1 MLIRGALVMFAVS
14 WTGYWIGGLA
24 VAVLLLIW
32 ALLSTAEGPPVLA
45 LALTYQWMQVTI
57 GLFYS
62 TLTGEELEAMYQTDW
77 QRMMLIGLGWVT
89 CLAVAMFYGIV
100 LTRRR
105 IAPSPDA
112 PGRAVSAKVLYVAY
126 GGSLLLTGV
135 IQELAWKVPHVYA
148 GDPRD
153 HVHAPR
159 AAVRAHAALHAPE
172 LSVGKA
178 CDADGD

>member
-1 MLIRGALVMFAVS
+1 MVIRAALVMFAVS
-14 WTGYWIGGLA
+14 WTGYWIAGLA

-77 QRMMLIGLGWVT
+77 QRMMLIGLGWVA

-112 PGRAVSAKVLYVAY
+112 PVRASITLTSACSAR
-126 GGSLLLTGV
+126 LTGV
-135 IQELAWKVPHVYA
+135 AMPSRSPSRTTRPL
-148 GDPRD
+148 R
-153 HVHAPR
+153 
-159 AAVRAHAALHAPE
+159 
-172 LSVGKA
+172 
-178 CDADGD
+178 